1 MLHGKRARNKNHG
14 DKEQWLRQ
22 FRLHPDAMLSRRKPS
37 LIKLSNEL
45 RQIPDRDRTWAAKAF
60 ADAINGQT
68 GGDDK
73 GLVFYGVAFGVGA
86 SGQRP
91 LFGVAQK
98 PLTLAQLCAVGVDAA
113 RLILA
118 AATDLRLKSTA

>member
-1 MLHGKRARNKNHG
+1 
-14 DKEQWLRQ
+14 
-22 FRLHPDAMLSRRKPS
+22 MLSRRKPS

-98 PLTLAQLCAVGVDAA
+98 PLTLALLCAVGVDAA
-113 RLILA
+113 YWSHLRFVSEEGDVKENVCIWVGAPCSNDNLSLA
-118 AATDLRLKSTA
+118 